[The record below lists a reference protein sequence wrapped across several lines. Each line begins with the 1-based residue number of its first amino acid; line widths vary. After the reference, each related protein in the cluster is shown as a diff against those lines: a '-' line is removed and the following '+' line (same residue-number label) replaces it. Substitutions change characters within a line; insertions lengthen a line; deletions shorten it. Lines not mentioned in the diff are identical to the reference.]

1 MDKLDEE
8 QIKELNKIIE
18 IDTLIENKLINI
30 PIYIVGNKKCE
41 FMTGIEVNAV
51 NELKELDKEKEQN
64 NEDF

>member
-30 PIYIVGNKKCE
+30 PIYIVGNKK
-41 FMTGIEVNAV
+41 GIYDWNRS
-51 NELKELDKEKEQN
+51 
-64 NEDF
+64 